1 MLTDVFEEHRLL
13 LDEQIV
19 WSSNVARGRFTER
32 YADWFAYKL
41 RSILVCRYLFERRAP
56 AKLRDVVVL
65 DYHVLC
71 RTLNPDIGRK
81 AENLF
86 STNKLRIA
94 RRSSP
99 VRNGQPGACSML
111 FMMRLVLESDW
122 YTP

>member
-94 RRSSP
+94 TQVFAGAQRTTRC
-99 VRNGQPGACSML
+99 VLHALYDAACS
-111 FMMRLVLESDW
+111 RV
-122 YTP
+122 